1 MIIVLNF
8 LMGWVVQDL
17 GLGDFDVIR
26 ASLIFANGNA
36 FSRLNCSHNKF
47 CLYSMLSALKF
58 AKKLKFVG
66 VWCSL
71 NLQLIFP
78 LCRALCPSTS
88 LKKRGKICILWYKTF
103 GFENTPLWKYN
114 FQLTPE
120 NLFNECCWM
129 PLVLSA
135 MFYST
140 LLVPLLKFYV

>member
-58 AKKLKFVG
+58 VKKLKFVG
-66 VWCSL
+66 V
-71 NLQLIFP
+71 
-78 LCRALCPSTS
+78 
-88 LKKRGKICILWYKTF
+88 
-103 GFENTPLWKYN
+103 
-114 FQLTPE
+114 
-120 NLFNECCWM
+120 
-129 PLVLSA
+129 
-135 MFYST
+135 
-140 LLVPLLKFYV
+140 